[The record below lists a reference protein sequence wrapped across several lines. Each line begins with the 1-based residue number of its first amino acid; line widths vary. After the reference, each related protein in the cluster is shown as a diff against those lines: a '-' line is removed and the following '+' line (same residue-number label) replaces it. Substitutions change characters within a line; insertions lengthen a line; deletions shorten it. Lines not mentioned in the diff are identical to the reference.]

1 MAFNFSTRHLSSQQQ
16 NIIRIRKEND
26 ERLKHEGN
34 TIQDNK
40 THKISIMMKLGSDID
55 IKVDGNQTMI
65 IYKDFCDKNKSVWF
79 STDSHPSGMGKEKMK
94 EFMDAIKKGE
104 TVEMFFII
112 GKGCNG
118 RNDIE
123 YRAQVIDIESDA
135 KGLSTPDVNLTPKEY
150 INEKK
155 KIWIKITNLQRFNEL
170 SVKDFII
177 ASTKK
182 DLKSAIESSQYH
194 FGYIQRK

>member
-1 MAFNFSTRHLSSQQQ
+1 
-16 NIIRIRKEND
+16 
-26 ERLKHEGN
+26 
-34 TIQDNK
+34 
-40 THKISIMMKLGSDID
+40 
-55 IKVDGNQTMI
+55 
-65 IYKDFCDKNKSVWF
+65 
-79 STDSHPSGMGKEKMK
+79 MK